1 MVYVLLDGVGDLPH
15 PDLDGKTPLEAA
27 STTHMDALAKNGVM
41 GQVISVGKGIAP
53 ESDIAVFNM
62 LGYKFQHSDYA
73 GRGVIEAIGIGIDF
87 QDGDLALRGNF
98 ATLDN
103 DGRIIDRRAGR
114 KIERDDAE
122 KISKEIESKIKF
134 SNPNASVVVAPTI
147 GHRIIVRLR
156 DNKPLSSEI
165 TNTDP
170 AYTRVDGMGIAKAV
184 SDFMKIEKCIPMEQ
198 TDDASNAA
206 NLVNEFTEQSLEI
219 MKESNEFSNPN
230 ATVVVAPTIGHR
242 IIVRLRDN
250 KPLSSEITN
259 TDPAYTR
266 VDGMGIAKAVSDFMK
281 IEKCIPMEQTDDAS
295 NAANLVNEFTEQSLE
310 IMKES
315 NVNRQRSEKN
325 KKLLNSILL
334 RDAGN
339 KYPNVKP
346 INELHAMNFS
356 CIVDMPVEIGISNI
370 LKMKTFNAGGLTD
383 YEEKAKVAAQ
393 AMNTENAIYV
403 HLKGPDEFGHDGDA
417 IGKMKNIE
425 EIDKRFF
432 GTLLNNIDVS
442 KIAVM
447 ISADHS
453 TPCINKG
460 HSDDPVP
467 LLISGDMIVNDNSQ
481 RFTEEDGKKGTIGL
495 IDGANVV
502 KTGIDLFKT

>member
-1 MVYVLLDGVGDLPH
+1 MADNNHVKIVYVLLDGVGDLPH

-27 STTHMDALAKNGVM
+27 VTTNMDRLAKNGVM

-62 LGYKFQHSDYA
+62 LGYKFQHSDYV
-73 GRGVIEAIGIGIDF
+73 GRGVIEAIGIGVDF
-87 QDGDLALRGNF
+87 KDGDLALRGNF

-103 DGRIIDRRAGR
+103 EERIIDRRAGR
-114 KIERDDAE
+114 TIERDDAE
-122 KISKEIESKIKF
+122 KISKEIENEIKF
-134 SNPNASVVVAPTI
+134 SNANTSVVVAPTI

-156 DNKPLSSEI
+156 DDKPLSSEI

-170 AYTRVDGMGIAKAV
+170 AYARVDGMGIAKAV
-184 SDFMKIEKCIPMEQ
+184 SDFMRIEKCIPMEQ
-198 TDDASNAA
+198 TEDASNAA
-206 NLVNEFTEQSLEI
+206 KLVNEFTEQSLEI
-219 MKESNEFSNPN
+219 MKKSD
-230 ATVVVAPTIGHR
+230 V
-242 IIVRLRDN
+242 N
-250 KPLSSEITN
+250 K
-259 TDPAYTR
+259 
-266 VDGMGIAKAVSDFMK
+266 
-281 IEKCIPMEQTDDAS
+281 
-295 NAANLVNEFTEQSLE
+295 
-310 IMKES
+310 
-315 NVNRQRSEKN
+315 QRSQKN

-346 INELHAMNFS
+346 INELHAINFS
-356 CIVDMPVEIGISNI
+356 CIVDMPVEVGISNI
-370 LKMKTFNAGGLTD
+370 LEMKMFNAGGLTD

-393 AMNTENAIYV
+393 AMQTENAIYV

-417 IGKMKNIE
+417 VGKMKNIE

-432 GTLLNNIDVS
+432 GTLLDNIDVT

-467 LLISGDMIVNDNSQ
+467 LLISGNMITNDDSQ
-481 RFTEEDGKKGTIGL
+481 RFTEEEGRKGAIGL
-495 IDGANVV
+495 IEGAQVV